1 MNCCYLFFC
10 LFATEITFF
19 ILCCARYCDKLM
31 MTKVS
36 WHRHGQNMP
45 IFVTKKQS
53 PISEAYYMN
62 FTLHYET
69 FSILLVAFLLGAII
83 GYERQYRQRT
93 AGLRT
98 NTLVATSAAIFVH
111 LAMSIDTPSGA
122 VRVISYVV
130 SGVGFLGAGTIMK
143 EGLNI
148 RGLNTAATL
157 WGSAAVGACAG
168 AGMIADACMATFF
181 VVASN
186 TLLRPMVNIINRQP
200 LTDERGDATY
210 EICVIAL
217 ENDQRE
223 ALTLVKQTLKA
234 ENCFMSHL
242 DVEPFGDDDV
252 EITVALIPASVS
264 ADDLDNLVNVLLD
277 ESLVKQAYYSR
288 IGGSSS

>member
-1 MNCCYLFFC
+1 
-10 LFATEITFF
+10 
-19 ILCCARYCDKLM
+19 
-31 MTKVS
+31 
-36 WHRHGQNMP
+36 MP

-252 EITVALIPASVS
+252 EITVSLIPASVS

-277 ESLVKQAYYSR
+277 ERLVKQAYYSR